1 MLAAALSFAVHG
13 IDAIPVEVEAYVSRD
28 VRPAFTI
35 VGLPDTSVREARDRV
50 RAGLETAEF
59 DVPTRVVV
67 NLAPATV
74 KKVGAGFDLAIALA
88 ILAANGD
95 LPRTALHGV
104 GVLGELGLDGT
115 VRPVTGT
122 LVAAERARRIG
133 ITGLLCAP
141 EACAEVALVDGV
153 EAIPCHVVEHA
164 VAYLARG
171 VVQPLPPPVPPRDE
185 ETAPDL
191 ADVRG
196 QPLARRAL
204 EIAAAGAHN
213 LLLVGPPG
221 VGKSMLARRLPGI
234 LPALTPDESLEV
246 TRLQSVA
253 GTLGPGGGLVT
264 RRPFRAPH
272 HSATAPALIG
282 GGAELR
288 PGELSLANHGVL
300 FLDELPEF
308 RRDALEAL
316 RGPIEDGRLV
326 IARARG
332 SVAYPCRT
340 AVVAAMNPCPCGG
353 AAGCTCTADRKH
365 AYRRRVSGPLLDR
378 MDLGVRLQRPSA
390 EVLRGDRPEASA
402 AVAGRVQ
409 AALAR
414 QAARGGPP
422 NGRLEPGG
430 VRRHCALDD
439 AGEVMLR
446 RAIDRM
452 GLSPRGVD
460 RSLRVARTIADLAG
474 AEAIAPEHLA
484 EALALRLGSV
494 A

>member
-1 MLAAALSFAVHG
+1 
-13 IDAIPVEVEAYVSRD
+13 
-28 VRPAFTI
+28 VRPAPP
-35 VGLPDTSVREARDRV
+35 VVRQLAARDV
-50 RAGLETAEF
+50 
-59 DVPTRVVV
+59 
-67 NLAPATV
+67 
-74 KKVGAGFDLAIALA
+74 
-88 ILAANGD
+88 
-95 LPRTALHGV
+95 
-104 GVLGELGLDGT
+104 
-115 VRPVTGT
+115 
-122 LVAAERARRIG
+122 
-133 ITGLLCAP
+133 
-141 EACAEVALVDGV
+141 
-153 EAIPCHVVEHA
+153 
-164 VAYLARG
+164 
-171 VVQPLPPPVPPRDE
+171 
-185 ETAPDL
+185 PDL

-213 LLLVGPPG
+213 LLFVGPPG

-234 LPALTPDESLEV
+234 LPPLTPAESLEV
-246 TRLQSVA
+246 TRLQSAA
-253 GTLGPGGGLVT
+253 GTFHAGDGLVT
-264 RRPFRAPH
+264 ERPFRAPH

-282 GGAELR
+282 GGADLR

-332 SVAYPCRT
+332 SVAYPCRA

-353 AAGCTCTADRKH
+353 AAGCTCTAERQQ

-390 EVLRGDRPEASA
+390 EVLRTDRPEGSGT
-402 AVAGRVQ
+402 VAGRVRE
-409 AALAR
+409 ALDR
-414 QAARGGPP
+414 QSARGGPP
-422 NGRLEPGG
+422 NARLDPAG
-430 VRRHCALDD
+430 VRRHCALDE
-439 AGEVMLR
+439 AGEEMLR

-452 GLSPRGVD
+452 ALSPRGVD

-474 AEAIAPEHLA
+474 AEAIEPDHLG